1 MVSTSFAIS
10 IVIRFDELLC
20 RLVKHGRHAEALAVI
35 SALDNKHFTDD
46 EVQRTYIA
54 IHEAVVIEEGNNV
67 DGTSTSS
74 KNTSNLRELFTNGR
88 QQNFRRAT
96 LGVVIQCFQ
105 QITGINLIT

>member
-1 MVSTSFAIS
+1 MKICFH
-10 IVIRFDELLC
+10 

-35 SALDNKHFTDD
+35 SALDNKDFTDD

-54 IHEAVVIEEGNNV
+54 IHEAVVIEAGADLDDNSNTE
-67 DGTSTSS
+67 SS
-74 KNTSNLRELFTNGR
+74 SNLRELFTNGR
-88 QQNFRRAT
+88 QQNFRRTA